1 VVTIRKMVRG
11 FWLMIPSLIN
21 LHIGLLRETRIKL
34 NLLSKIVIEVRGV
47 KIRITEMQMDK
58 AKRREPSKILGVKAL
73 IRTSMNE
80 NMITSSRPS

>member
-1 VVTIRKMVRG
+1 
-11 FWLMIPSLIN
+11 MIPSLIN
-21 LHIGLLRETRIKL
+21 LHIGLLRETRIKQ
-34 NLLSKIVIEVRGV
+34 NLPSKIVIEVRGV

>member
-1 VVTIRKMVRG
+1 
-11 FWLMIPSLIN
+11 MIPSLIN
-21 LHIGLLRETRIKL
+21 LHIGLLRETRIKQ
-34 NLLSKIVIEVRGV
+34 NRLSKTVIEVRGV

-58 AKRREPSKILGVKAL
+58 AKRREHSKILGVKAL